1 MRQLTMLF
9 AMILVAL
16 ALTAAP
22 GLGMQPPG
30 EPAQEHFGCVDGEDE
45 AVAGHPGA
53 AGLVDATPRVAQLTD
68 DPLPTAWNAVEH
80 AEPIEF
86 GSC

>member
-1 MRQLTMLF
+1 MRRIMMLF
-9 AMILVAL
+9 VAVLSGLV
-16 ALTAAP
+16 LTAAP
-22 GLGMQPPG
+22 ALAMQPPG
-30 EPAQEHFGCVDGEDE
+30 EPAQEHFGCVDGEDS

-53 AGLVDATPRVAQLTD
+53 AGLVDATPLVGELTE

-80 AEPIEF
+80 AGPIDF

>member
-1 MRQLTMLF
+1 MRRATIISAATTL
-9 AMILVAL
+9 AL

-22 GLGMQPPG
+22 GFAMQPPG
-30 EPAQEHFGCVDGEDE
+30 EPAQQHFGCVDGTDS

-53 AGLVDATPRVAQLTD
+53 AGLLDATPRVGQLTD
-68 DPLPTAWNAVEH
+68 DALPTAWNAVEH
-80 AEPIEF
+80 ADPIEF